1 VECLLGALVCAVDEE
16 EFDSGLLDSLVV
28 PFAETELHGPLCDDT
43 EFVTLGDRNRGVT
56 VLTVFSVERDFH
68 RK

>member
-1 VECLLGALVCAVDEE
+1 MIQ
-16 EFDSGLLDSLVV
+16 
-28 PFAETELHGPLCDDT
+28 CDDT

-68 RK
+68 RKLQGR